1 MDNWSVM
8 LHTNVF
14 IALQTNIPQATQIPG
29 NGVFILLST
38 KNYKSLLRNIKL
50 NVSQLVQIENSRPNF
65 KKKLL
70 KKSGGLLCV
79 F

>member
-14 IALQTNIPQATQIPG
+14 IALQTNIQQATQIPG

-38 KNYKSLLRNIKL
+38 KNYKSLLRN
-50 NVSQLVQIENSRPNF
+50 V
-65 KKKLL
+65 
-70 KKSGGLLCV
+70 
-79 F
+79 

>member
-8 LHTNVF
+8 LNTNVF

-38 KNYKSLLRNIKL
+38 KNYKSLLRNVKL
-50 NVSQLVQIENSRPNF
+50 SHSLCKLRIPSQT
-65 KKKLL
+65 
-70 KKSGGLLCV
+70 
-79 F
+79 